1 MAGKLTPKQIKFIDE
16 YLIDLNAT
24 QAAIRAGY
32 SKKTA
37 QRIGSENL
45 SKPLLQEEIQK
56 RRNKLQA
63 KCEITQ
69 ERVLRELAAIA
80 FANGADFAKV
90 VTGGTFDTVK
100 MIPTDKLPP
109 EKQAAIAGMKMTA
122 NGVEIKLH
130 DKVRALEMLG
140 KYLGLF
146 DGVGGQE
153 KTDNNL
159 FEAINGCSE
168 EGFNEIPEIQQPTE
182 IDVAVVENE
191 GLPE

>member
-45 SKPLLQEEIQK
+45 SKPLIQEEIQK
-56 RRNKLQA
+56 RRNKLQS

-80 FANGADFAKV
+80 FASGADFAKV

-100 MIPTDKLPP
+100 MIPTDKIPP
-109 EKQAAIAGMKMTA
+109 EKLAAIAGMKMTA
-122 NGVEIKLH
+122 NGVEVKLH

-146 DGVGGQE
+146 DGSGGQE
-153 KTDNNL
+153 KSDNNL

-182 IDVAVVENE
+182 TDAAVVENE
-191 GLPE
+191 ELPE

>member
-45 SKPLLQEEIQK
+45 SKPLIQEEIQK
-56 RRNKLQA
+56 RRNKLQS

-80 FANGADFAKV
+80 FASGADFAKV

-100 MIPTDKLPP
+100 MIPTDKIPP
-109 EKQAAIAGMKMTA
+109 EKLAAIAGMKMTA
-122 NGVEIKLH
+122 NGVEVKLH

-146 DGVGGQE
+146 DGSGGQE
-153 KTDNNL
+153 KSDNNL

-182 IDVAVVENE
+182 TDAAVVENE
-191 GLPE
+191 ELPK

>member
-24 QAAIRAGY
+24 QAATCAGY

-56 RRNKLQA
+56 RRNKLQN

-69 ERVLRELAAIA
+69 EMVLRELASIA
-80 FANGADFAKV
+80 FASGADFAKV
-90 VTGGTFDTVK
+90 VQRGDSISVEMTPTDS
-100 MIPTDKLPP
+100 IPTDKR
-109 EKQAAIAGMKMTA
+109 AAIAGIKRGMY
-122 NGVEIKLH
+122 GIEVKLH

-146 DGVGGQE
+146 DGSGGQE
-153 KTDNNL
+153 KSDNNL

-182 IDVAVVENE
+182 VDAAVVENE
-191 GLPE
+191 ELPE

>member
-24 QAAIRAGY
+24 QAATRAGY

-56 RRNKLQA
+56 RRNKLQN

-69 ERVLRELAAIA
+69 EMVLRELASIA
-80 FANGADFAKV
+80 FASGADFAKV
-90 VTGGTFDTVK
+90 VQRGDSISVEMTPTDS
-100 MIPTDKLPP
+100 IPTDKR
-109 EKQAAIAGMKMTA
+109 AAIAGIKRGMY
-122 NGVEIKLH
+122 GIEVKLH

-146 DGVGGQE
+146 DGSGGQE
-153 KTDNNL
+153 KSDNNL

-182 IDVAVVENE
+182 VDAAVVENE
-191 GLPE
+191 ELPE

>member
-45 SKPLLQEEIQK
+45 SKPLIQEEIQK
-56 RRNKLQA
+56 RRNKLQS

-80 FANGADFAKV
+80 FASGADFAKV

-100 MIPTDKLPP
+100 MIPTDKIPP
-109 EKQAAIAGMKMTA
+109 EKLTAIAGMKMTA
-122 NGVEIKLH
+122 NGVEVKLH

-146 DGVGGQE
+146 DGSGGQE
-153 KTDNNL
+153 KSDNNL

-182 IDVAVVENE
+182 TDAAVVENE
-191 GLPE
+191 ELPE